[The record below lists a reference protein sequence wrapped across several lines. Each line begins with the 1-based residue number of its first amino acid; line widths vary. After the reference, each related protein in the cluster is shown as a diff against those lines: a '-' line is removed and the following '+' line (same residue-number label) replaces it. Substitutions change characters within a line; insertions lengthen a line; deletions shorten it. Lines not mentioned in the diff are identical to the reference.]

1 MAGDVFD
8 VASPSSDAQ
17 ALYYDFLANCR
28 RRFPRLDVVVVG
40 GNHDSPAR
48 LDAPADVLGAL
59 GIAVVGGLPSD
70 AAEAVD
76 AERLLIPLTDRTGAT
91 AAWVIGVPFLRPR
104 DLPVPPPGED
114 DRYDAAHRVT
124 IEGHRILYRRLTDEA
139 LRRRS
144 PGQALVA
151 TGHLYM
157 AEGEVSELSE
167 RKIQVGN
174 QHALPEDVFPRE
186 LAYVA
191 LGHLHRAQRVA
202 GHNHIRYSGSPLP
215 LSLIERT
222 YEHQVVAVELD
233 GERFV
238 RARPILVPRSVDVL
252 VVPEEHA
259 PIEEVLPL
267 LEGLPKDDGGEQA
280 TRPFLEVR
288 IRLDAANPRVR
299 QEVEA
304 ALEGAR
310 ARLLRIDVLRPSV
323 EREGAHSHSVDLD
336 AISVADVFRAA
347 HARQRQG
354 AEPPDD
360 LMALFLEL
368 EEAVR
373 RGEIG

>member
-17 ALYYDFLANCR
+17 ALYYDFLADCR
-28 RRFPRLDVVVVG
+28 RRLPRTNVVVIG

-59 GIAVVGGLPSD
+59 GITVIGGLPVTGAGSPD
-70 AAEAVD
+70 PD
-76 AERLLIPLTDRTGAT
+76 RLLVPLTDRTGNT
-91 AAWVIGVPFLRPR
+91 AAWLIGVPFLRPR

-124 IEGHRILYRRLTDEA
+124 IEGHRLLYRRLTDEA
-139 LRRRS
+139 LRRRTS
-144 PGQALVA
+144 GQALVA

-157 AEGEVSELSE
+157 ADGEISELSE

-215 LSLIERT
+215 LSLVERT

-238 RARPILVPRSVDVL
+238 RARSIPVPRTVDIL
-252 VVPEEHA
+252 VVPEEHRPA
-259 PIEEVLPL
+259 EEVLPL
-267 LEGLPKDDGGEQA
+267 LESLPREEGGEQEA
-280 TRPFLEVR
+280 RPFLEVR
-288 IRLDAANPRVR
+288 IRVETANPRLR

-310 ARLLRIDVLRPSV
+310 ARLLRIDVLRPRV
-323 EREGAHSHSVDLD
+323 ERTSAPSHSLDLD
-336 AISVADVFRAA
+336 AISVTDVFRAA
-347 HARQRQG
+347 HARQREG

-373 RGEIG
+373 RGEIE